1 MSWSS
6 YIKEEEIEM
15 GKASRVGNSL
25 ICVLRFIV
33 SPFSF
38 PVYKYPLVE
47 SQSNLLR
54 EGTQRELLKG

>member
-1 MSWSS
+1 
-6 YIKEEEIEM
+6 M

-25 ICVLRFIV
+25 ICILHFIV

-47 SQSNLLR
+47 ALSNLLR
-54 EGTQRELLKG
+54 EGAQRELLKG